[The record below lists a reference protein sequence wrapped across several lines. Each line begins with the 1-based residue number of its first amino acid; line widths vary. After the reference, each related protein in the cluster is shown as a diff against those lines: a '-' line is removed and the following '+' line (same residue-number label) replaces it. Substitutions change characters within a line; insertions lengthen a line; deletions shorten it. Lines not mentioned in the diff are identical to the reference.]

1 MQILINIDIFLN
13 TKNGL
18 KKFGISLDH
27 RDILEKLI
35 KNIKINTTI
44 TLFELV
50 EISLIYK
57 N

>member
-1 MQILINIDIFLN
+1 MQILINVDIFLN

-27 RDILEKLI
+27 IDILEKRI